1 MLTRDDHIEFLRRN
15 AVEIAAFAYA
25 GHKAD
30 GRGLIVVDVDRHDEA
45 ASTVPFQFM
54 PERLLAKRIRPYYGT
69 RASEMV
75 SQYRPET
82 EVVVAFVQTGE
93 DGGVDS
99 YRFKSFPTP
108 KAAFEIE

>member
-1 MLTRDDHIEFLRRN
+1 
-15 AVEIAAFAYA
+15 
-25 GHKAD
+25 
-30 GRGLIVVDVDRHDEA
+30 
-45 ASTVPFQFM
+45 
-54 PERLLAKRIRPYYGT
+54 
-69 RASEMV
+69 MV